1 VCNLWTIILCLS
13 SSCVQ
18 MRDYAVLLLHTGK
31 EAEGRDLLGRYQ
43 EWLLAGGDKKAGK
56 QC

>member
-1 VCNLWTIILCLS
+1 MCNLWTIILCLS